1 MAREDSVERGPEVGE
16 GDEERVDTRG
26 LYCPVP
32 ILRTR
37 DRLKKMASGGVV
49 VVLSDDPVILR
60 DLPDYCRSHG
70 HTFLGHEEGPPG
82 VYRLRLRKGGG
93 ADGT

>member
-1 MAREDSVERGPEVGE
+1 MGNRSLVVAYRPMPGE
-16 GDEERVDTRG
+16 EEERLDTCG

-37 DRLKKMASGGVV
+37 DRLKKMAQGGVLAV
-49 VVLSDDPVILR
+49 ISDDPVILH
-60 DLPDYCRSHG
+60 DLPAYCRSNG

-82 VYRLRLRKGGG
+82 VYRLRLRKAGGT
-93 ADGT
+93 DGD